1 MRRKQDPNA
10 LESRAGR
17 FDRGDFEQRAD
28 VVAQAGDFATGR
40 QKESSN
46 TSTSGPEKAS
56 EARARVATADDNVTR
71 EHLRNLGY
79 TASEIDTL
87 ITGPIQNSEK
97 GNT

>member
-40 QKESSN
+40 QKESS
-46 TSTSGPEKAS
+46 STSGAEKAS
-56 EARARVATADDNVTR
+56 EARVRVATADDNVTK

-79 TASEIDTL
+79 TDSEIATL